1 MNTIIFILEVIKNLV
16 IIVAYLPKAL
26 KTIKEKIQE
35 EMIPLP
41 PRGEQCYCIIFKK
54 NMQIWKIIFYC
65 ICAICDILAIVGL
78 VSYIVKKKRG
88 AKEDVKKN

>member
-1 MNTIIFILEVIKNLV
+1 
-16 IIVAYLPKAL
+16 
-26 KTIKEKIQE
+26 
-35 EMIPLP
+35 MIPLP

-54 NMQIWKIIFYC
+54 NTGSLALGGFVASI
-65 ICAICDILAIVGL
+65 AILTKMPIMLAIVGL